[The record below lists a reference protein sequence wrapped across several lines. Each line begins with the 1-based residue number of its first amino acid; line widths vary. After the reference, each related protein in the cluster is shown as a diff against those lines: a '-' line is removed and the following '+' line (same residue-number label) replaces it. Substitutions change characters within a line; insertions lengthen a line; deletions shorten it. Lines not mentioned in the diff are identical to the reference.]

1 MLLLHDAISQKNIGS
16 SRCSSQQEFTGFQP
30 SNSRRPGKLLI
41 ERSLITEAEFMQ
53 KLSVE
58 RVNYQRVQRRHQR
71 ASC

>member
-16 SRCSSQQEFTGFQP
+16 SRCSSQQEFTSFQP

-58 RVNYQRVQRRHQR
+58 RAEYQEMLQKIR
-71 ASC
+71 

>member
-1 MLLLHDAISQKNIGS
+1 MGTLDKQGMVTMQELLVSSLATADALA
-16 SRCSSQQEFTGFQP
+16 
-30 SNSRRPGKLLI
+30 KLLI
-41 ERSLITEAEFMQ
+41 ERGRITEAEFMQ